1 MADTKPTAFP
11 TLGTV
16 ADSTELYTQTVSDNF
31 KFSLSTL
38 WTYIRGKLNGGS
50 QSVANGGSIA
60 INQDELVISLSFV
73 SGVNQTIQVGTSP
86 GGSNILQDVELTASQ
101 KATEIIHEQFT
112 AAGALYF
119 TFPGGNVTVR
129 IKKI

>member
-1 MADTKPTAFP
+1 MADTKPTAFS

-16 ADSTELYTQTVSDNF
+16 TDSTELYTQTVSDNF
-31 KFSLSTL
+31 KFTLTTL
-38 WTYIRGKLNGGS
+38 WTYIRSKINGGS
-50 QSVANGGSIA
+50 QSIANGGSIA
-60 INQDELVISLSFV
+60 VNADEMVIALSFV

-86 GGSNILQDVELTASQ
+86 GGSNILQDVALVAAQ
-101 KATEIIHEQFT
+101 KSTEIIHEQFT

-119 TFPGGNVTVR
+119 TFPGGSVTVR

>member
-1 MADTKPTAFP
+1 MADTKPTAFSP
-11 TLGTV
+11 LGAVT
-16 ADSTELYTQTVSDNF
+16 DSTELYTQTVSDNF
-31 KFSLSTL
+31 KFTLTTL
-38 WTYIRGKLNGGS
+38 WNYIRSKLNGGS
-50 QSVANGGSIA
+50 QSIASGGSIA
-60 INQDELVISLSFV
+60 INADELVISLSFV
-73 SGVNQTIQVGTSP
+73 SGVNQIIQVGTSP

-112 AAGALYF
+112 SAGALYF